1 MLRSFFRFSC
11 LESDLLET
19 AIRNKLDEIATLSE
33 KIKSDNIA
41 YVPLSKKDSLN
52 LKKHFDKKIAF
63 YQKQDLT
70 KWEDWPP
77 KPIKI
82 IQSQSKAETKKR
94 RNYKRRWVQKRR
106 KTEKDAKRALESGS
120 VVILVNDTVP
130 LGAIA
135 LLGKGL
141 GFIPIPKLNIE
152 ESRLDMRLATNKIL
166 YHSHRKLN
174 NPYNT
179 SPKEHIM
186 PPRYRRK
193 NYTKAQPSFEPAINT
208 ITDTM
213 ASELDHGLRT
223 AVQTH
228 PKSNLT
234 YDEQKGLSWLNDNI
248 SKDKISVVPADKG
261 GAILIVYP
269 DLLKKKT
276 LDKLNE
282 KGLYEKLD
290 CDPNRD
296 LSQELHDL
304 LVYGKSSNLV
314 TTQVAKEVVGISDAL
329 KLDGSGPSNRPSTL
343 SMYKPGRPSP
353 KIHKLPIDQIVPG
366 ADPPVRLITALQ
378 EAVTK
383 RSDVFICDRFLRPLE
398 LDYCSDL
405 LTDTND
411 TLLWLD
417 ETN

>member
-1 MLRSFFRFSC
+1 M
-11 LESDLLET
+11 
-19 AIRNKLDEIATLSE
+19 
-33 KIKSDNIA
+33 
-41 YVPLSKKDSLN
+41 
-52 LKKHFDKKIAF
+52 
-63 YQKQDLT
+63 
-70 KWEDWPP
+70 
-77 KPIKI
+77 
-82 IQSQSKAETKKR
+82 
-94 RNYKRRWVQKRR
+94 
-106 KTEKDAKRALESGS
+106 
-120 VVILVNDTVP
+120 NDTVP

-141 GFIPIPKLNIE
+141 GFIPTPKLNIE
-152 ESRLDMRLATNKIL
+152 ESRLDMRLVTNKIL

-174 NPYNT
+174 NPYKT

-193 NYTKAQPSFEPAINT
+193 NYTKAQPSIEPAINM

-248 SKDKISVVPADKG
+248 SKGKISVVPADKG

-276 LDKLNE
+276 LEKLND

-304 LVYGKSSNLV
+304 WVYGKSSNLV
-314 TTQVAKEVVGISDAL
+314 TAQVAKEVVGISDAL
-329 KLDGSGPSNRPSTL
+329 RLDGSGPSNRPSTL
-343 SMYKPGRPSP
+343 SMYKPGRPYFYPSP

-366 ADPPVRLITALQ
+366 AEPPVRLITALQ
-378 EAVTK
+378 EGVTK

-405 LTDTND
+405 LKDTND
-411 TLLWLD
+411 TLL
-417 ETN
+417 